1 MATTVFDPSDEGVS
15 PEQQAAETAALEQGE
30 KIAQMQA
37 EDQNR
42 AWDERAAAN
51 DNDASLIG
59 GKFKSQED
67 LLKAYNELQA
77 KLGKGESE
85 EGEEPSEEQPETP
98 EEETPEEVEETTE
111 ADEIVERVS
120 KAYLD
125 TGELTD
131 ESIEELSK
139 LDSKDLVKAYMTQ
152 YAAREAAAKAQAV
165 DANAEKAILDSVG
178 GADSYQ
184 QMVQWAA
191 ANLDAAE
198 SDSYNQVINSGNV
211 AAIKFAVEALS
222 SRYEASEG
230 REAPLVTG
238 KKASVK
244 VEGFRSN
251 AELSRAIA
259 DPRYHNDPAYRQDVE
274 EKLARSSNLL

>member
-111 ADEIVERVS
+111 ADEIVGRAS
-120 KAYLD
+120 KTYLD

-139 LDSKDLVKAYMTQ
+139 LDSKDLIKAYMTQ